1 MRVKVNDSAQWSEA
15 ARLPQIKSGCH
26 SCQCR
31 VPAARQRRDKV
42 LPLRGRAGPA
52 RPHCPA
58 PPRPLMGSGSREA
71 GLDGA
76 RAVCALLVLPWGRG
90 DSAATWERGM
100 VPSVYKAS
108 TLQEKPQTPAL
119 SHPMVLGITH
129 RVRLEG
135 TRGLTCSH
143 CPAHPRAPGTAL
155 CPGSSTQHGPGP
167 TRAALG
173 HCASSSHA
181 GAQHQLKAA
190 TSFPSPRWDLPGRA
204 APSPVLT
211 LISPRTDHIVSGQL
225 PS

>member
-1 MRVKVNDSAQWSEA
+1 MGHGHSVPCWCSHGGGGQRCHLGKGHGTISTRLLLCRRNPKLQLCPTPWSS
-15 ARLPQIKSGCH
+15 LSGN
-26 SCQCR
+26 
-31 VPAARQRRDKV
+31 P
-42 LPLRGRAGPA
+42 
-52 RPHCPA
+52 
-58 PPRPLMGSGSREA
+58 
-71 GLDGA
+71 
-76 RAVCALLVLPWGRG
+76 
-90 DSAATWERGM
+90 
-100 VPSVYKAS
+100 
-108 TLQEKPQTPAL
+108 
-119 SHPMVLGITH
+119 GITH

-155 CPGSSTQHGPGP
+155 CPDSSTQHGPGP
-167 TRAALG
+167 TRAVLG

-211 LISPRTDHIVSGQL
+211 LITPKTDHVVSGQL